1 MTDPETYGDAAERI
15 LQWLGL
21 RINPDRVEYIVDELY
36 DVQRA
41 TRDAMDTGGEG

>member
-15 LQWLGL
+15 LGALGMPTL
-21 RINPDRVEYIVDELY
+21 QSFVQYIVDELY

-41 TRDAMDTGGEG
+41 TRDAMETGGEG